1 MVDNT
6 KILIPPRDDQG
17 KQLPPTS
24 DVTTGR
30 TLTPSVPV
38 ITAATPPNDK
48 LPDNFQPFDHLQQVY
63 IPQHNALV
71 RQYFSDHAPDWKPN
85 IATARSSLRVACTM
99 LDSDNQS
106 MMSLRHHLLFDLLG
120 YGRKN
125 LALYYGSRENMEPPV
140 QGHPK
145 VIFYFSQD
153 SQSVPS
159 AQDYKADAEYS
170 VRLMTLENT
179 SINLHEKLI
188 EIANEI
194 KTQFVHN
201 KQGIIHAKGNLCI
214 SYKDTKHGFPNGSKI
229 LSNNETDGINLYQK
243 ICNVIDVP
251 FDELKINVGNPK
263 KPSTTGTVTET
274 QIIMGKTRKKRAY
287 RRIVNIRFRYAYVL
301 VPGEPQPVFLID
313 MTRRYNPLIKI

>member
-1 MVDNT
+1 MT
-6 KILIPPRDDQG
+6 EYIPPRDIQG

-24 DVTTGR
+24 DIPTGT
-30 TLTPSVPV
+30 TLTPSTPTV
-38 ITAATPPNDK
+38 IAATPLEDS
-48 LPDNFQPFDHLQQVY
+48 LPDNFKPFDHLQSVY
-63 IPQHNALV
+63 IPQHNAIV
-71 RQYFSDHAPDWKPN
+71 RQYFSDHPDDWKPN

-99 LDSDNQS
+99 LDGDNHAI
-106 MMSLRHHLLFDLLG
+106 MSLRHHLLFDLLG

-140 QGHPK
+140 EGHPK
-145 VIFYFSQD
+145 ILFYFSQD
-153 SQSVPS
+153 SQSVPDI
-159 AQDYKADAEYS
+159 QDYKADAEYS

-179 SINLHEKLI
+179 SVNLHEKLV

-194 KTQFVHN
+194 KTQFVIN

-229 LSNNETDGINLYQK
+229 LSNNEANGISLYQK

-263 KPSTTGTVTET
+263 KPSTSGAVTET

-287 RRIVNIRFRYAYVL
+287 RRVMNIRFRYAYCL
-301 VPGEPQPVFLID
+301 IPGEPQPVFLID
-313 MTRRYNPLIKI
+313 TTYRYNPLVKI